1 MDEDKNRT
9 RGMQQQSRV
18 LRLSIQTMEP
28 PMTDPPGVLPR
39 ADEVSA
45 ALRMLSA
52 AETSTLVLTGEAG
65 VGKSML
71 AALVYRRLEAVAQA
85 GQTLIR
91 HFAWLSLGPNATLPE
106 VIAAIVGS
114 IDVGGDEGVR
124 TNGIIGAGGM
134 GGSRAGVNREVGNGV
149 GGGSRAGGR
158 DRAGA
163 SSWNEIND
171 RAGARPGPTIY
182 GRFPDFFVRG
192 AEPQVEL
199 LRQALCRPQESAFVV
214 LDQFEELLDAET
226 SQGLVGRGAIP
237 LFLDMLQSDLGAS
250 RVLLTCRNSPYDTQ
264 KDEHA
269 RVRSYLV
276 SRISLPEGVAL
287 LQQRGVQ
294 GAPQELSLI
303 WQRCAGHV
311 YGLVLFS
318 TMYALGGFSLGYLL
332 NSPDYA
338 PLWGGEVTL
347 NLVDAVYN
355 FLNPSQRTLL
365 RSLCLFSE
373 PVPVEAAIIATTG
386 EGYSAVDV
394 APFIRELTALTR
406 LSLVKQAPYENGEPG
421 YLLHPLIRQ
430 YTVEHYLDGNE
441 GHSSGDLGV
450 TSEPDPVRD
459 NPERRENALAVG
471 HMPVTIYYSRLAQER
486 CPPRRQRSGPQDVE
500 PLLAMV
506 HHLCLCWHCQPAYDL
521 LTFEELHESM
531 IQWGAWNTLIRLYT
545 AMVPPLG
552 VVIRYDEGQ
561 ILSYLG
567 MLYGRLGDSQQS
579 RFYFEQAL
587 GTQREIGDQYGEA
600 VTLTNQGEVLRT
612 MGQTQQA
619 RANFEQ
625 ALHSPLSDAYLQS
638 VALHNLGLLYQN
650 QKDYEQ
656 SMYYYQ
662 KSLKLAQSLQE
673 RATEGLILTNL
684 GMLLYEQGRL
694 AEAIGLLFPALH
706 ILHSVQNRPAASLV
720 LFRS

>member
-1 MDEDKNRT
+1 
-9 RGMQQQSRV
+9 
-18 LRLSIQTMEP
+18 
-28 PMTDPPGVLPR
+28 MTDPPGVLPR
-39 ADEVSA
+39 ADEVGA
-45 ALRMLSA
+45 VLRMLGA
-52 AETSTLVLTGEAG
+52 AQTSTLVLTGEAG
-65 VGKSML
+65 AGKSML
-71 AALVYRRLEAVAQA
+71 AALVYRRLETVAQA
-85 GQTLIR
+85 GQAPIR

-114 IDVGGDEGVR
+114 IDVGGD
-124 TNGIIGAGGM
+124 A
-134 GGSRAGVNREVGNGV
+134 
-149 GGGSRAGGR
+149 
-158 DRAGA
+158 
-163 SSWNEIND
+163 
-171 RAGARPGPTIY
+171 
-182 GRFPDFFVRG
+182 RFPDFFMRR
-192 AEPQVEL
+192 AEQQVEL

-250 RVLLTCRNSPYDTQ
+250 RVLLTCRNSPYDAQ
-264 KDEHA
+264 NDEHA
-269 RVRSYLV
+269 RVRAYLV

-287 LQQRGVQ
+287 LQQQGVQ
-294 GAPQELSLI
+294 GTPQELSLI

-338 PLWGGEVTL
+338 PLWSGDVTL

-355 FLNPSQRTLL
+355 FLNPGQRALL

-394 APFIRELTALTR
+394 APFIRELAALTR

-450 TSEPDPVRD
+450 TTEPDPVRG
-459 NPERRENALAVG
+459 NPEGREIALAAG
-471 HMPVTIYYSRLAQER
+471 HMRVTIYYSRLAQER

-500 PLLAMV
+500 PLLAIV
-506 HHLCLCWHCQPAYDL
+506 HHLCLGWHWQQAYDL

-531 IQWGAWNTLIRLYT
+531 TQWGAWNTLIRLYT

-552 VVIRYDEGQ
+552 IVTRRDEGQ
-561 ILSYLG
+561 IFSYLG

-587 GTQREIGDQYGEA
+587 GTQREIGDRYGEA

-625 ALHSPLSDAYLQS
+625 ALHLNSQLYDAHLQS

-656 SMYYYQ
+656 AMHHYQ
-662 KSLKLAQSLQE
+662 QSLKLAQSLQE
-673 RATEGLILTNL
+673 RANEGIILTNM

-694 AEAIGLLFPALH
+694 AEAIGLLFPALQVRQ
-706 ILHSVQNRPAASLV
+706 SVQDRTAGSLV
-720 LFRS
+720 LFLQTLEQKMGREAFALLRQQALGRQEQVLARLGVVG